1 MQHSLRNS
9 VLKKMLIMKKFTFL
23 TVFILAGAAAIAQNP
38 KIINDPNAQKRTVS
52 SFHGIS
58 IHSGIDLYLSQGGD
72 ETVAVSASDPEYR
85 DRIVTEVQDG
95 ILHIYID
102 DKWHWNGGWGNHKL
116 KAYVSCKMLDDLRAS
131 GGSDVYIDEA
141 IKSQKLELHFSGGSD
156 LHGKL
161 EIGELTVG
169 QSGGADAFISGSAA
183 QLYVHVSGGSDF
195 HGYDLAVDDC
205 HAQASGG
212 SDVYVTV
219 NKQLDASASGGSDI
233 HYKGNGSVRESHT
246 SGSGSV
252 SKKD

>member
-1 MQHSLRNS
+1 
-9 VLKKMLIMKKFTFL
+9 MKNITLL

-52 SFHGIS
+52 SFHGIA
-58 IHSGIDLYLSQGGD
+58 IHSGIDLYLNQGGD

-85 DRIVTEVQDG
+85 DRIITEVQDG
-95 ILHIYID
+95 ILHIYVD
-102 DKWHWNGGWGNHKL
+102 DKWHWNWGWGNHKL
-116 KAYVSCKMLDDLRAS
+116 KAYVSCKMLDDLKAS
-131 GGSDVYIDEA
+131 GGSDVYVDGTV
-141 IKSQKLELHFSGGSD
+141 KSEKLELHLSGGSD

-169 QSGGADAFISGSAA
+169 QSGGADAYISGSAS
-183 QLYVHVSGGSDF
+183 QLVVHVSGGSDF
-195 HGYDLAVDDC
+195 HGYDLVVDDC

-219 NKQLDASASGGSDI
+219 NKQLDASANGGSDI
-233 HYKGNGSVRESHT
+233 HYKGSASVRESHT

-252 SKKD
+252 SRKD